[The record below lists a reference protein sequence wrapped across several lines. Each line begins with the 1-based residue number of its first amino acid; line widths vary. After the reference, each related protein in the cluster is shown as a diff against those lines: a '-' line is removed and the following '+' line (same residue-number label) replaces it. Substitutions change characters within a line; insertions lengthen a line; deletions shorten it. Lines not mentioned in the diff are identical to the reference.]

1 MGSGRADRSARKRIS
16 TTAIL
21 VVGLVAVVLVVIVI
35 AMVATCR
42 SPSRSIGLNAQVTF
56 DGTQFIISNKN
67 DFDWTNVTLEVNGG
81 VVFPGFSC
89 SIPKIAAEKTY
100 TVLADRFFK
109 PDGSQFDPTTTKIQR
124 FTIACDAPNK
134 SGSWSSTWR

>member
-67 DFDWTNVTLEVNGG
+67 DFDWTNVKVEVNGG
-81 VVFPGFSC
+81 VVFPGFSY
-89 SIPKIAAEKTY
+89 SIPKIAAETTY
-100 TVLADRFFK
+100 TVFANRFFK
-109 PDGSQFDPTTTKIQR
+109 PDGSQFDPATTKIQR
-124 FTIACDAPNK
+124 FTIACDTPNE